1 MHAILL
7 GKGTNRV
14 GLGLGTRCIITLD
27 INDAMSGCG
36 SFEDVTAGL
45 AAPQT
50 LVAAAGPSM
59 AGIAAAKA

>member
-1 MHAILL
+1 MPAILL
-7 GKGTNRV
+7 GKGTNRA

-27 INDAMSGCG
+27 I